1 MSSPLGPLLLAGDDV
16 GLRAI
21 HMGEPTAGS
30 RWPDAIEPDPTSLR
44 DVIEQLEA
52 YFIGDLLTFDVPLHP
67 VGTPFQRA
75 VWEAVAAIPYGATS
89 SYAEIAKAVG
99 RPSAFRAVGLANGR
113 NPIPII
119 IPCHRVIGSSGS
131 LTGYAGGIGRKRHLL
146 DLERR
151 TLGRGYQADL
161 ELATLDSGD
170 LDSAGLG
177 PRRSASEESI
187 MAVPSPR
194 TAM

>member
-1 MSSPLGPLLLAGDDV
+1 MGPLLLAGDDV

-30 RWPDAIEPDPTSLR
+30 RWPDAIEPDPASLR

-161 ELATLDSGD
+161 GLATLDSGD
-170 LDSAGLG
+170 LDSAELG

-194 TAM
+194 TAT

>member
-16 GLRAI
+16 GLCAV
-21 HMGEPTAGS
+21 HMGERAAGS
-30 RWPDAIEPDPTSLR
+30 GWPEVIEPDPASLR

-67 VGTPFQRA
+67 VGTQFQRA

-89 SYAEIAKAVG
+89 SYAEIARAVG

-113 NPIPII
+113 NPLPII

-131 LTGYAGGIGRKRHLL
+131 LTGYAGGLGRKRHLL

-151 TLGRGYQADL
+151 TLGRGYQDDL
-161 ELATLDSGD
+161 GLATLDSAD
-170 LDSAGLG
+170 LG
-177 PRRSASEESI
+177 PRRLAPEEPI

-194 TAM
+194 TVT